1 MPMESYVHNP
11 QLFRRHFAGKSL
23 EAFRGKRTQ
32 RGRGIAFSFLKR
44 IAVPLLS
51 AAAPHIVGAA
61 SSLARRLTA
70 KAFPKHKRMQR
81 IVGDVV
87 RTGAG
92 AAVAQVQKRGTTTKA
107 RSGAAAL
114 QPQTK
119 QKRKQ
124 SATTTSTSR
133 KTTRGRRTIAAA
145 VANLSK
151 HLGASV
157 HSVAGELRLVF

>member
-92 AAVAQVQKRGTTTKA
+92 AAVAQVQKRTAVKRGTKAGSTQQQKKRGKQKATTK
-107 RSGAAAL
+107 
-114 QPQTK
+114 
-119 QKRKQ
+119 
-124 SATTTSTSR
+124 TTST
-133 KTTRGRRTIAAA
+133 KTTRRTVA
-145 VANLSK
+145 VAKRSNRGINIGK
-151 HLGASV
+151 QRTKRNIFN
-157 HSVAGELRLVF
+157 E

>member
-92 AAVAQVQKRGTTTKA
+92 AAVAQVQKRTAVKRGTKA
-107 RSGAAAL
+107 GSTQQQKKRG
-114 QPQTK
+114 K
-119 QKRKQ
+119 QK
-124 SATTTSTSR
+124 ATT
-133 KTTRGRRTIAAA
+133 KTTRRTVA
-145 VANLSK
+145 VAKRNNRGGINIGK
-151 HLGASV
+151 QRTKRNIFN
-157 HSVAGELRLVF
+157 E